1 MDEMDEWLERNI
13 VMTEA
18 EREQC
23 ERAMEAFRKTL
34 GKSSPHHPFT
44 CPDWY
49 YIEPIDD
56 ETLDELMGD
65 YCC

>member
-1 MDEMDEWLERNI
+1 
-13 VMTEA
+13 MTEA

-23 ERAMEAFRKTL
+23 DRAMEAFRKTF
-34 GKSSPHHPFT
+34 GKSSPLRPFT
-44 CPDWY
+44 RPDWY
-49 YIEPIDD
+49 YIVEPIDD